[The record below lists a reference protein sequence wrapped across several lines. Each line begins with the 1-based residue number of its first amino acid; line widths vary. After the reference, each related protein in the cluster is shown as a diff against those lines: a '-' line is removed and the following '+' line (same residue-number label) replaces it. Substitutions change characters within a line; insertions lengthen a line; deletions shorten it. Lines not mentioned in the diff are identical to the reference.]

1 MLLDIVKKY
10 TIHEPNV
17 LPADHPLNGRL
28 IQPQY
33 SRTAVEVKTYPLLES
48 ERIFV
53 TFILMTGRYVR
64 ATMYP
69 APTRYVIRRP
79 YVQGT
84 ETQPHTHDYIELGYV
99 ASGPFRQIIMGKTIT
114 FRTGDLI
121 LIDKNCI
128 HQDILDDGA
137 CMLFFGISN
146 TLFAEIINE
155 GYADEKITR
164 FLQEALVTR
173 KNLQQ
178 FLHFRR
184 INTNVTPSSPS
195 SDEEDQSSSRDMETF
210 PIFKNKQKKSS
221 SEAAVQNELEICLTQ
236 LVVELLD
243 DKPGTAYI
251 RKGLLMR
258 LLRILSTEYDF
269 SLSRDQK
276 AAVRGMVY
284 DGVLDYIR
292 SHLASVTVKDLC
304 REFHFQEDYFN
315 RIIRENTGMTYSAY
329 VQKLRLEKAAALLT
343 GDKSLSVSDI
353 AEEVGYNNRGFFYQL
368 FKEAYGMTP
377 AEYRVRNSV

>member
-1 MLLDIVKKY
+1 MLLDLVKKY

-146 TLFAEIINE
+146 ALFTEIINE

-178 FLHFRR
+178 FLHFRH
-184 INTNVTPSSPS
+184 INTNVDLSSDSAPEGVVVSPGVKTFPHDENSKKNSPS
-195 SDEEDQSSSRDMETF
+195 
-210 PIFKNKQKKSS
+210 
-221 SEAAVQNELEICLTQ
+221 EASAPGELEICLTQ
-236 LVVELLD
+236 LVEELLD
-243 DKPGTAYI
+243 DKAGTAYI

-292 SHLASVTVKDLC
+292 SHLATVTVKDLC
-304 REFHFQEDYFN
+304 KEFHFQEDYFN

-343 GDKSLSVSDI
+343 GEKNLSVSAI

-377 AEYRVRNSV
+377 AEYRKR

>member
-1 MLLDIVKKY
+1 MLLDLVKKY

-146 TLFAEIINE
+146 TLFTEIINE

-178 FLHFRR
+178 FLHFRHVD
-184 INTNVTPSSPS
+184 TNENSPS
-195 SDEEDQSSSRDMETF
+195 
-210 PIFKNKQKKSS
+210 
-221 SEAAVQNELEICLTQ
+221 EASAPGELENCLTQ
-236 LVVELLD
+236 LVEELLD
-243 DKPGTAYI
+243 DKAGTAYV

-258 LLRILSTEYDF
+258 VLRILSTEYDF

-292 SHLASVTVKDLC
+292 SHLATVTVKDLC
-304 REFHFQEDYFN
+304 KEFHFQEDYFN

-343 GDKSLSVSDI
+343 GNKALSISSI
-353 AEEVGYNNRGFFYQL
+353 AEEVGYNNRGFFYQI

-377 AEYRVRNSV
+377 AEYRRK

>member
-1 MLLDIVKKY
+1 
-10 TIHEPNV
+10 
-17 LPADHPLNGRL
+17 
-28 IQPQY
+28 
-33 SRTAVEVKTYPLLES
+33 
-48 ERIFV
+48 
-53 TFILMTGRYVR
+53 
-64 ATMYP
+64 
-69 APTRYVIRRP
+69 
-79 YVQGT
+79 
-84 ETQPHTHDYIELGYV
+84 
-99 ASGPFRQIIMGKTIT
+99 
-114 FRTGDLI
+114 
-121 LIDKNCI
+121 
-128 HQDILDDGA
+128 
-137 CMLFFGISN
+137 MLFFGISN
-146 TLFAEIINE
+146 TLFTEIINE

-343 GDKSLSVSDI
+343 GDKSLRS
-353 AEEVGYNNRGFFYQL
+353 EERRVG
-368 FKEAYGMTP
+368 KECRSRWSPYH
-377 AEYRVRNSV
+377 